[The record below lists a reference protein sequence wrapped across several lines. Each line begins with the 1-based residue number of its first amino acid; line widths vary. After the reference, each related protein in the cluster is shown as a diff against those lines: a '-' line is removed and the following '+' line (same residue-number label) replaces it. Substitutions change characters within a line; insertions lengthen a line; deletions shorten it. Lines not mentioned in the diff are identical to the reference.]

1 MPCAESIVLAFFAL
15 REAADAALL
24 AYVCKGFASAC
35 QQFMGISTGDLHP
48 RQVYHQEYQHI
59 VQGDSEFDHAQTCP
73 QMTAVRCDNLYDA
86 GAQLLGQRW
95 QLFYRYVF

>member
-24 AYVCKGFASAC
+24 AYVRKSFASAC
-35 QQFMGISTGDLHP
+35 QQFMGIALVTYIPHKYIIRSIK
-48 RQVYHQEYQHI
+48 HI

-73 QMTAVRCDNLYDA
+73 QMTAVRCNNLYNA
-86 GAQLLGQRW
+86 GAQLLGQRR